1 MVENINTIFKVC
13 QRQKKLKLK
22 SVVSC
27 VLAKKINET
36 VTLDLKQ
43 WKSNPKVWFLH
54 IIDHL
59 TQFSASCVIE
69 AKRKDEIIEQ
79 IFTIWVSTF
88 GLPKKFLVDKSGEFS
103 NDDFF
108 PFCKNANI
116 CILTTAAELH

>member
-1 MVENINTIFKVC
+1 M
-13 QRQKKLKLK
+13 
-22 SVVSC
+22 
-27 VLAKKINET
+27 LAKKINET
-36 VTLDLKQ
+36 VTSDLKS

-79 IFTIWVSTF
+79 VFRMWVSTF
-88 GLPKKFLVDKSGEFS
+88 GLPKKFLLDKSGKFS
-103 NDDFF
+103 NEDFF

-116 CILTTAAELH
+116 CVLTTAAEFH